1 MEQADIL
8 RSSSMAKRQPPQI
21 RLISASERR
30 ATKQYVKKSGYNTM
44 NNFNQLPSVMQATAD
59 RITRRLLI
67 LADAGLN
74 PNTCNCLIC
83 DATIEAAERETGCYV
98 NAKTPQPTKVQAN
111 VTSATIIAST

>member
-1 MEQADIL
+1 
-8 RSSSMAKRQPPQI
+8 MAKRQPPQI

-30 ATKQYVKKSGYNTM
+30 AVPSYSRRTSDYNIM

-83 DATIEAAERETGCYV
+83 DAAIEAAERETGCYV
-98 NAKTPQPTKVQAN
+98 NAKTHQPTKVLAN
-111 VTSATIIAST
+111 VISATIAASI